1 MKYLLIL
8 AILAGSYYQF
18 YLPKL
23 NEESV
28 NEFMAEIR
36 SADINKDYETMNDQ
50 FSDLVILYQL
60 DKNLEIT
67 SQVEIKK
74 GKFIKTIKQL
84 KNPKLNLIEKSEI
97 EKIEVFEEKAL
108 VTSLITL
115 WVTVDERRIK
125 RVSREV
131 LTIVIQQASLKVSEV
146 GSYLIKAQ
154 YISSSS

>member
-23 NEESV
+23 NEESI

>member
-23 NEESV
+23 NEESI
-28 NEFMAEIR
+28 NEFMADIR

>member
-131 LTIVIQQASLKVSEV
+131 LTIVIQQASFKVSEV